1 MKVTSIHFNPQEKP
15 SLKHNDRTDN
25 RAPNIYKHLS
35 HNNECNRTAQE
46 ARELIEK
53 YYGEALEILTA
64 KKTKRKT
71 EKHRSYT
78 EAIVEIQEHHTMQD
92 LEELSEEIEEIT
104 GFRTLQISIHRDEG
118 HTDEHGEFKLHHHA
132 HIVFFTLDKV
142 TGKQLARQQASL
154 SKENLK
160 KMQTITAQKLNMK
173 RGKEGS
179 KREYFLSMKDY
190 KTFIRKDK
198 EQKKEIDKYKAEA
211 VQEIS
216 NRENEAQTR
225 INERKAELDKK
236 EAEQKEKDKKQAE
249 KDIEQNQ
256 KAQELERQQQIINE
270 QIKANEIEKEKRK
283 QEKEQNERIAKQNE
297 KTLQEIDRVSEQAL
311 NNQATKRKTKDFF
324 NSLQSPMQ
332 RYFINPI
339 KTIIGTILN
348 KPNLIPFNVFLQQ
361 EKEYRE
367 AIAIQSVKESNEKI
381 QSFCNTIKEKETQ
394 IQTLKNDLQQERTS
408 REKEKERADK
418 WEKLAQ
424 QEHDKVKELK
434 NKYEPKQQT
443 RQEPQQNKQQNQGI
457 GR

>member
-1 MKVTSIHFNPQEKP
+1 MKTTSIHFNPQEKP
-15 SLKHNDRTDN
+15 SLKHNDRTDS

-46 ARELIEK
+46 ARELIDK
-53 YYGEALEILTA
+53 YYSEALKILTA

-78 EAIVEIQEHHTMQD
+78 EAIVEIKENTTMQD
-92 LEELSEEIEEIT
+92 LEKLSEQIAELT
-104 GFRTLQISIHRDEG
+104 GFRPLQISIHRDEG
-118 HTDEHGEFKLHHHA
+118 HTDEKGEFKLHHHA

-160 KMQTITAQKLNMK
+160 KMQTLTAQMLNMK
-173 RGKEGS
+173 RGKENS
-179 KREYFLSMKDY
+179 EINYIPNMKDY
-190 KTFIRKDK
+190 KIIK
-198 EQKKEIDKYKAEA
+198 EREKELKKEIDKYKAQA
-211 VQEIS
+211 MQEIR
-216 NRENEAQTR
+216 NTENEAQTR
-225 INERKAELDKK
+225 INEQKAELDKK

-256 KAQELERQQQIINE
+256 KAQELQTQLQQINE
-270 QIKANEIEKEKRK
+270 QQKANKLEREKIQR
-283 QEKEQNERIAKQNE
+283 EKEQNERLAEQNE
-297 KTLQEIDRVSEQAL
+297 RDLQEIKKVSKQAL
-311 NNQATKRKTKDFF
+311 NNKEIKRTTKLYF

-332 RYFINPI
+332 KYFINPI

-361 EKEYRE
+361 EKKYIE

-394 IQTLKNDLQQERTS
+394 IQTLKNDLQQERTNK
-408 REKEKERADK
+408 EAEKERADK
-418 WEKLAQ
+418 WEKLAR
-424 QEHDKVKELK
+424 QEHDKVKELEK
-434 NKYEPKQQT
+434 RQQT
-443 RQEPQQNKQQNQGI
+443 RQEPQKNKQQNQGMS
-457 GR
+457 R